1 MAKRKPPSP
10 TMYAIVDCTKLL
22 VPVEQLGIFESCMQ
36 VEERYEKGDD
46 GEYRTNQWISE
57 IPKLPKVQL
66 ISENEVI
73 AWQVAGK
80 MRTK

>member
-1 MAKRKPPSP
+1 MARRKPSPP

-36 VEERYEKGDD
+36 VEERYEKDAN

-66 ISENEVI
+66 ISEAEVT
-73 AWQVAGK
+73 AWRVAGK